1 MANTHMSCIII
12 VTGSIYCDRILRG
25 SGFDGEKIQSSSVL
39 VTKEH
44 LRVPHWTHTRN
55 AHEFMS
61 KVHIMAYSAKC
72 SHN

>member
-1 MANTHMSCIII
+1 MIAFTLLVFRNSSIT
-12 VTGSIYCDRILRG
+12 TGSIYCDRSLRG

-44 LRVPHWTHTRN
+44 LRIPRWTHTRK

-61 KVHIMAYSAKC
+61 KVHIMIYRV
-72 SHN
+72 